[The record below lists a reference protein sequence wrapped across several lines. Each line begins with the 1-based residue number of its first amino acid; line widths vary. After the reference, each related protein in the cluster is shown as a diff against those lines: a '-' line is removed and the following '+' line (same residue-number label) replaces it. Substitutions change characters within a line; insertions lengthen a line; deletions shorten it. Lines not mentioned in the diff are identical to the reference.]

1 MPFAFRC
8 ACLLSLFAF
17 FLPSLNACAA
27 EDTPAETSTAST
39 AKTVGE
45 RFLEAV
51 PDGGSISFEDFSKK
65 AGDDVAGLLR
75 LMKPTKI
82 SRKGGHIV
90 LECQPG
96 PSVTEGGITVN
107 LGKIV
112 ECDMTAGPDS
122 IKLES
127 ITGIT
132 VQMPAG
138 LGTPILD
145 SATMTRNQDK
155 SVKIS
160 GVLRKLRFIP
170 RLPFNITLP
179 AQTKTP

>member
-17 FLPSLNACAA
+17 FLPSLNASAA
-27 EDTPAETSTAST
+27 EENAAEISAVSPT
-39 AKTVGE
+39 KTIGE
-45 RFLEAV
+45 RFLDAV

-82 SRKGGHIV
+82 SRKGGHVV

-96 PSVTEGGITVN
+96 PSVTDGGITVN
-107 LGKIV
+107 LGKTV
-112 ECDMTAGPDS
+112 ECDLTAGPDS
-122 IKLES
+122 IKMES
-127 ITGIT
+127 ITGVT

-138 LGTPILD
+138 LGTPTLE
-145 SATMTRNQDK
+145 SATMTRNADQ

-179 AQTKTP
+179 APTKTP